1 MNLRLLAVCLSLPAC
16 RAAASPRDV
25 KSSYIVKLCGAPLE
39 REAAAALAATVGAKV
54 KHVYKRAISG
64 FSVTDCSVKAA
75 KALKNK
81 PEVCSVRPSPRRF
94 FEEAGPASQKDSGQR
109 PYHAIDF
116 WGKKRVLD
124 IPLRRRGRGHQIQGP
139 LRGKG
144 ASIVIIDSGL
154 DTTHVEFSNRDERVV
169 ANIADCVEGW
179 RYFPSWGWDTLAAAN
194 KTVADTLNN
203 DYNSHGTHVSGTAA
217 GKNVGI
223 APSADIYHIR
233 VLDGD
238 GRSSEAR
245 DLCAM
250 ETIAEALNQGHL
262 TKKTVISASLG
273 GQCQAGHS
281 PHPKVRDGQFMPGAQ
296 PGWYRGRAKPGTII
310 GWVEPNTESPGP
322 IYRAADSGGHS
333 DFHQGAAGVGKCAIF
348 LRHRRFH
355 GAVFNY
361 GKRWFDAGLRS
372 ASCFGLQRIGGTFQ
386 LVLTCTNGADS
397 WTTTKDFCPEW
408 FCPAASR
415 VFVPYYS
422 EADGLQLSVTQSRF
436 CGAKNCATRGPG
448 PRASATTIRTAT
460 PPPRPVIPVALVV
473 CFYVWCAVAAYLLAS
488 LLVATAPAVVQ
499 AEWYGALGIALPSW
513 VGGTTRAARFVRII
527 LQIEVLDP
535 AVPRRPLDRNQVR
548 TVGWATSC

>member
-39 REAAAALAATVGAKV
+39 REAAAALAASVGAKV
-54 KHVYKRAISG
+54 QHVYKHAISG
-64 FSVTDCSVKAA
+64 FSVTDCSAKAA

-94 FEEAGPASQKDSGQR
+94 FEEAGPAGQKDSGQR

-281 PHPKVRDGQFMPGAQ
+281 PHPKVRDGQLQNPAICRDASQSLVGTDDYFKPFL
-296 PGWYRGRAKPGTII
+296 AK
-310 GWVEPNTESPGP
+310 
-322 IYRAADSGGHS
+322 
-333 DFHQGAAGVGKCAIF
+333 GAAITLSAGNDGD
-348 LRHRRFH
+348 
-355 GAVFNY
+355 
-361 GKRWFDAGLRS
+361 DA
-372 ASCFGLQRIGGTFQ
+372 CFYT
-386 LVLTCTNGADS
+386 
-397 WTTTKDFCPEW
+397 
-408 FCPAASR
+408 PAASPSAVTVGASSR
-415 VFVPYYS
+415 TDTM
-422 EADGLQLSVTQSRF
+422 ADFT
-436 CGAKNCATRGPG
+436 N
-448 PRASATTIRTAT
+448 
-460 PPPRPVIPVALVV
+460 
-473 CFYVWCAVAAYLLAS
+473 
-488 LLVATAPAVVQ
+488 
-499 AEWYGALGIALPSW
+499 YGACVNTMAPGVDIWSSLTSHL
-513 VGGTTRAARFVRII
+513 TM
-527 LQIEVLDP
+527 P
-535 AVPRRPLDRNQVR
+535 AGAQ
-548 TVGWATSC
+548 C